1 MRHVGQLGLFDS
13 LAGISFTDQKHTG
26 VFQKLPSSHDKT
38 IYQLSGSSLFMARI
52 TAHTFKKWLVCFQSI
67 WLSFIHSGQK
77 VNLKTTTEFD
87 CIFAKVSAL
96 CQRVCFCFRLCTS
109 GNSGKSDYCE
119 VFKQSSLGEMWNSWN
134 IQNGHNATI
143 NFFFGWFPLGWD
155 LRKIDRSDRERLVH
169 KGRMRT

>member
-1 MRHVGQLGLFDS
+1 MVLPNSTMMNYINQAYKYTHGGHIMRHVGQLRLFDS
-13 LAGISFTDQKHTG
+13 LAGISFTAQKHTG
-26 VFQKLPSSHDKT
+26 VFQKPPSSHDKT
-38 IYQLSGSSLFMARI
+38 ICQLSGSSLFMARI
-52 TAHTFKKWLVCFQSI
+52 TVHTFKKWLVCFQSI

-119 VFKQSSLGEMWNSWN
+119 VF
-134 IQNGHNATI
+134 
-143 NFFFGWFPLGWD
+143 
-155 LRKIDRSDRERLVH
+155 
-169 KGRMRT
+169 